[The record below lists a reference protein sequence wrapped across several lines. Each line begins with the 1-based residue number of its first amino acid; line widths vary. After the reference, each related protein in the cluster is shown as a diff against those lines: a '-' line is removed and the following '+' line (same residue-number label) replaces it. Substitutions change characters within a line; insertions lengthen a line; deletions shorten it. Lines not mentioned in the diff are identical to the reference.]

1 MSGGISD
8 DDLNLNADINDRL
21 GEKAYAG
28 QAYVGPV
35 RGADGI
41 KAIFSP
47 ANRKRLLAYAAT
59 AVLVLGAGTW
69 VFFSFDEEEALRGG
83 VGTVRAPKVQTQVN
97 QNPSQTQVEEAA
109 RYNEVELPKEQEKDP
124 TLHPVIV
131 TSSEPVANPFEKKQ
145 DLERPRKISET
156 GRTTQQSTAGN
167 TRNSEQP
174 VDYNA
179 MDDLIRQL
187 IAAEG
192 ERVPESYSVDWQYRA
207 ASAGSEEDVAGAGP
221 AATRS
226 DYADAAASGNG
237 KCKNP
242 ATRAATMYMAT
253 ADMALNSDV
262 GGPVALTIRNGR
274 LRGAQL
280 LGSFERKEEWLRMD
294 LNKLVTPDHT
304 VAVEA
309 IGLDMETTL
318 NAVQG
323 EVDRHVMYRYG
334 WWGFGTILKAVG
346 KAAELNAN
354 SDIYVSNGTVVESTK
369 SSSSRELKLALGSLG
384 EDMGDA
390 FQDRL
395 NRPITVSLKVNDE
408 VGVFFM
414 DDVCLPDT
422 NSY

>member
-8 DDLNLNADINDRL
+8 DDLNLNADMNDRL

-35 RGADGI
+35 RGLDGM

-47 ANRKRLLAYAAT
+47 ANRKRLFAYAAT
-59 AVLVLGAGTW
+59 AVLVLGAGIW
-69 VFFSFDEEEALRGG
+69 VFFSFDVEEALRGG
-83 VGTVRAPKVQTQVN
+83 VGTVRAPKVQTEVN
-97 QNPSQTQVEEAA
+97 QNPSQTQLEEAA
-109 RYNEVELPKEQEKDP
+109 RYNEVELAKEQEKDP

-131 TSSEPVANPFEKKQ
+131 TSPEPVANPFEKKQ

-156 GRTTQQSTAGN
+156 GRTTQPSAASN
-167 TRNSEQP
+167 NRNSEQP
-174 VDYNA
+174 VNYNE

-192 ERVPESYSVDWQYRA
+192 EKMPESYSVDWQYRA
-207 ASAGSEEDVAGAGP
+207 ASAGAEDVGANGP
-221 AATRS
+221 AES
-226 DYADAAASGNG
+226 SGDYADAAVSGNG

-304 VAVEA
+304 VGVEA

-346 KAAELNAN
+346 KAAELNAD
-354 SDIYVSNGTVVESTK
+354 SDVVVSDGTVVESTK

-384 EDMGDA
+384 EDMGSA

-395 NRPITVSLKVNDE
+395 NRPITVSLNVNDE

>member
-1 MSGGISD
+1 MGDGISD
-8 DDLNLNADINDRL
+8 DDLNLNADVNDRL
-21 GEKAYAG
+21 GEKNYAN

-41 KAIFSP
+41 KAIFRP
-47 ANRKRLLAYAAT
+47 ANRKRLLPYAAC
-59 AVLVLGAGTW
+59 AVLLLGAGIW
-69 VFFSFDEEEALRGG
+69 VFFSLDEEEALRGG
-83 VGTVRAPKVQTQVN
+83 VGTVRAQKVQTAVN

-109 RYNEVELPKEQEKDP
+109 RYNEVELAKEQVKDP

-131 TSSEPVANPFEKKQ
+131 TSSEPVTNPFEKKQ
-145 DLERPRKISET
+145 ELERPRKISET
-156 GRTTQQSTAGN
+156 GRTTQPSTAGN
-167 TRNSEQP
+167 ASNSEQP
-174 VDYNA
+174 VNYSE
-179 MDDLIRQL
+179 MDDLIKQL

-192 ERVPESYSVDWQYRA
+192 EKMPESYSVDWKYRA
-207 ASAGSEEDVAGAGP
+207 ASTVEQDASVTGSAENSGH
-221 AATRS
+221 
-226 DYADAAASGNG
+226 YADAGASGSG

-294 LNKLVTPDHT
+294 LNKLVTADHT
-304 VAVEA
+304 VNVVA
-309 IGLDMETTL
+309 IGLDMDTTL

-323 EVDRHVMYRYG
+323 EVDRHLMYRYG

-346 KAAELNAN
+346 KAAELNAD
-354 SDIYVSNGTVVESTK
+354 SDVVVSNGTVVESTK
-369 SSSSRELKLALGSLG
+369 ASSSRELMLALGSLG
-384 EDMGDA
+384 GDMGEA

-414 DDVCLPDT
+414 DDVCLPEAK
-422 NSY
+422 SY